1 MHPVDRGLA
10 RSDPGPH
17 ASLGP
22 GARQLGSRRR
32 RGSRGGTSASAGALV
47 PVIDLSTPWGM
58 TLALL
63 PELLLSAWALG
74 LTLYAGVRNRDEG
87 DQQRAGWIALAGL
100 LATLLVVI
108 WMWAAGARSAGGPL
122 MMGGDGVRRGSSPVF
137 LLRAPLPAPLSL
149 PPPGRERGL

>member
-108 WMWAAGARSAGGPL
+108 WMWAAGTRSAGGPT
-122 MMGGDGVRRGSSPVF
+122 MMAGGGRGWRSSGDLF
-137 LLRAPLPAPLSL
+137 HGRILTAPLLL
-149 PPPGRERGL
+149 